1 MEDNVSVQKKIEYVV
16 SYDFGKSGVWGI
28 MKARSAEEIS
38 AKYPE
43 LEVVKAVPNYFVF
56 DVDDEPV
63 GWLEEMV
70 RGRSKAG

>member
-1 MEDNVSVQKKIEYVV
+1 MTDNKIEFLV

-28 MKARSAEEIS
+28 MKARSIEEIQ

-56 DVDDEPV
+56 DVEDEPV

-70 RGRSKAG
+70 NDRGKAG

>member
-1 MEDNVSVQKKIEYVV
+1 MTDKKTDYLV

-28 MKARSAEEIS
+28 MKANSIEDIQ

-56 DVDDEPV
+56 DIDDAPV
-63 GWLEEMV
+63 AWLEEMIAE
-70 RGRSKAG
+70 RGKAKS

>member
-1 MEDNVSVQKKIEYVV
+1 MQQKIDYLV

-28 MKARSAEEIS
+28 MKASSMEEIK

-56 DVDDEPV
+56 DIDDEPV
-63 GWLEEMV
+63 GWLQEMIAE
-70 RGRSKAG
+70 RGKAKA